1 MKPDPRYQPV
11 LQQSLAYALAYL
23 SKLPEASVGATATLE
38 QLRGRLGRPLPAA
51 PADPAVVIDQLV
63 RDVEGGLIGNAGGRF
78 YAWVIGGSVPAAL
91 AADWLTSA
99 WDQNAG
105 MYAVAPAAAVVE
117 EVCGRWLLELL
128 GLPATASFALVTG
141 CQMAHVT
148 CLAAARNAV
157 LAKHGWDVEQRGLI
171 GAPAIRIITNDQR
184 HGTIERALRLLGLGR
199 DCIIDIPVAANGQLT
214 AAALAPVLAVAPH
227 QPTIVLLQAGDL
239 NTGSFDPFL
248 EVIPLAHQTG
258 AWVHV
263 DGAFGLWAAASP
275 AHRHFTAGVEQADS
289 WATDGH
295 KWLNVPYDCGYAIV
309 RDREAHYRSMGHHAH
324 YLTHSDAARDQVDW
338 NPEYSRRARGFAT
351 YAAIASLGREGI
363 ARLVA
368 DCCQHA
374 HSLVTRAGNLPGVEV
389 LHVPHINQGL
399 LRFPDPKPGATAEDH
414 DRHTEAVTARV
425 VASGEAMFACTTW
438 RGQRCMRVSVCGWA
452 THSADVDRAVAAI
465 AQALKRVA

>member
-1 MKPDPRYQPV
+1 MSTDPRYSPV
-11 LQQSLAYALAYL
+11 LQETVQHALAYL
-23 SKLPEASVGATATLE
+23 AGLPRSSVGATATLE
-38 QLRGRLGRPLPAA
+38 QLRERLGRPLPAGPSDA
-51 PADPAVVIDQLV
+51 TTVIDQLV
-63 RDVEGGLIGNAGGRF
+63 RDVEGGLTGNAGGRF

-91 AADWLTSA
+91 AADWMTSV

-148 CLAAARNAV
+148 CLAAARNGV
-157 LAKHGWDVEQRGLI
+157 LAKHGWDVEQRGLL
-171 GAPAIRIITNDQR
+171 GAPRIRVITGDQR

-199 DCIIDIPVAANGQLT
+199 DCLIDLPVAANGQLT
-214 AAALAPVLAVAPH
+214 AAALAPVLAAAPA

-239 NTGSFDPFL
+239 NTGSFDPFM
-248 EVIPLAHQTG
+248 EVIPLAHQAG

-275 AHRHFTAGVEQADS
+275 AHRHFTTGVELADS

-309 RDREAHYRSMGHHAH
+309 TDRAAHYRSMGHHAD
-324 YLTHSDAARDQVDW
+324 YLTHSAAARDQVDW

-363 ARLVA
+363 ARLVHG
-368 DCCQHA
+368 CCQHA
-374 HSLVTRAGNLPGVEV
+374 HTLVTRAGALPGVQV
-389 LHVPHINQGL
+389 LHVPHLNQGL
-399 LRFPDPKPGATAEDH
+399 LRFPDPAPGATEADH
-414 DRHTEAVTARV
+414 DRHTEAVVAKV

-438 RGQRCMRVSVCGWA
+438 RDKRCMRVSVCGWA
-452 THSADVDRAVAAI
+452 TNEADIDRAVQAI
-465 AQALKRVA
+465 AQTLHQRN